1 MYFNNMVSNNIINEL
16 KFKAIRSSGAGGQHV
31 NKVASKVE
39 LLFDVVNSNILTIDE
54 KELLYK
60 NLKSKLTKEKVLLLQ
75 CDESRSQHKNK
86 EIIIKRFLTLIN
98 HALKIPKLRKATKP
112 SKVSIKKRL
121 DKKKKQAYKK
131 ALRKRPEH

>member
-1 MYFNNMVSNNIINEL
+1 MVSNNIINEL

-98 HALKIPKLRKATKP
+98 HALRIPKLRKATKP